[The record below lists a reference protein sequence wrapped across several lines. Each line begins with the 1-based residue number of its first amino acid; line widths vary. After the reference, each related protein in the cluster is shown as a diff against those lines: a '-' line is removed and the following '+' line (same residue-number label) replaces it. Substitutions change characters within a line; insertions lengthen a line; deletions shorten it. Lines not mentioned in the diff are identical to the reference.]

1 MGDKCGAG
9 SCRGASVV
17 LLLEKGRSANL
28 MPIPIVSF
36 VGRSNSGKTTFIERV
51 IPELV
56 RAGYKVATVK
66 HAGHGFDLDTEG
78 KDSWRHKQAGASSVV
93 ILSKGSMAVFA
104 DVSDQL
110 KVEDVRDRLLDDTYD
125 LIIAEG
131 WKHDGYPKIVIVRD
145 QLGEVPIS
153 PEGLLAVVSDKQVDL
168 TVPLFGLD
176 DVSAVA
182 ALIMKQFPRRAR
194 SEHELEA

>member
-1 MGDKCGAG
+1 M
-9 SCRGASVV
+9 S
-17 LLLEKGRSANL
+17 
-28 MPIPIVSF
+28 IPIVSF

-104 DVSDQL
+104 DVSDRM
-110 KVEDVRDRLLDDTYD
+110 KVEDVRDRFLDGTYD

-131 WKHDGYPKIVIVRD
+131 WKHEGYPKIVIIRD

-153 PEGLLAVVSDKQVDL
+153 TEGLLAVVSNKPVDL
-168 TVPLFGLD
+168 TVPVFGLD
-176 DVSAVA
+176 DVPAVA

-194 SEHELEA
+194 SEHELEV

>member
-1 MGDKCGAG
+1 M
-9 SCRGASVV
+9 S
-17 LLLEKGRSANL
+17 
-28 MPIPIVSF
+28 IPIVSF

-104 DVSDQL
+104 DVSDRM
-110 KVEDVRDRLLDDTYD
+110 KVEDVRDRFLDGTYD

-131 WKHDGYPKIVIVRD
+131 WKHEGYPKIVIIRD

-153 PEGLLAVVSDKQVDL
+153 TEGLLAVVSNKPVDL
-168 TVPLFGLD
+168 TVPVFGLD
-176 DVSAVA
+176 DVPAVA
-182 ALIMKQFPRRAR
+182 ALIMKRFPRRAR
-194 SEHELEA
+194 SEHELEV

>member
-1 MGDKCGAG
+1 
-9 SCRGASVV
+9 
-17 LLLEKGRSANL
+17 
-28 MPIPIVSF
+28 MPVPIVCF

-93 ILSKGSMAVFA
+93 ILSKGSMAMFA
-104 DVSDQL
+104 DVSDQM
-110 KVEDVRDRLLDDTYD
+110 KVEDVRDRFLDGTYD

-131 WKHDGYPKIVIVRD
+131 WKNEGYPKIVIIREQV
-145 QLGEVPIS
+145 GEILIS
-153 PEGLLAVVSDKQVDL
+153 PEGLLAVVSDKPVEL
-168 TVPLFGLD
+168 HVPVFDLD
-176 DVSAVA
+176 DVPGVA
-182 ALIMKQFPRRAR
+182 ALIMQHFPRRAR
-194 SEHELEA
+194 SEHELDA

>member
-1 MGDKCGAG
+1 MA
-9 SCRGASVV
+9 V
-17 LLLEKGRSANL
+17 
-28 MPIPIVSF
+28 PIVCF
-36 VGRSNSGKTTFIERV
+36 VGKSNSGKTTFIERV

-93 ILSKGSMAVFA
+93 ILSKGSMAMFA
-104 DVSDQL
+104 DVSDQM
-110 KVEDVRDRLLDDTYD
+110 KVEDVRDRFLDDSYD

-131 WKHDGYPKIVIVRD
+131 WKHEGYPKIVIIREQV
-145 QLGEVPIS
+145 GEIQIS
-153 PEGLLAVVSDKQVDL
+153 PEGLLAVVSDKPIDL
-168 TVPLFGLD
+168 NVPRFDLN

-182 ALIMKQFPRRAR
+182 ALILKHFPLRRAR
-194 SEHELEA
+194 SEHELDV